1 MTNVEEQIKATDYA
15 LNLISYRKRSE
26 TEILNA
32 LNKKGFDNEY
42 IIHTINYLKEN
53 KYIDD
58 IDFTKSFISDKQNLN
73 KYGPNKIKH
82 ELYKKGISKE
92 IIDLCLIPDEEL
104 EYDMAMELACK
115 KMKSYNNLDRNSIY
129 RRLGG
134 ILQRKGYSYDIIVK
148 VLDNILND

>member
-53 KYIDD
+53 KYILEY
-58 IDFTKSFISDKQNLN
+58 KR
-73 KYGPNKIKH
+73 NKIEH
-82 ELYKKGISKE
+82 TT
-92 IIDLCLIPDEEL
+92 PP
-104 EYDMAMELACK
+104 
-115 KMKSYNNLDRNSIY
+115 
-129 RRLGG
+129 
-134 ILQRKGYSYDIIVK
+134 
-148 VLDNILND
+148 